1 MKEWICGYV
10 ETLMPI
16 ENHRQQKGLA
26 ILAKGNQ
33 IKRIDSCTF
42 SVASQS
48 GNGSYLVQ
56 RHGLAWKCECPD
68 HVYRGMVCKHI
79 QAVNFSL
86 DLRPATT
93 SKNAVV
99 PEQKPQI
106 CPSCGSL
113 ELVKDGLRK
122 NKSGI
127 IQRFSCK
134 SCGHRFVINYGFQ
147 KMKNNPKVITLAMD
161 LFFKGI
167 SYRKIVDHLQQFYG
181 LEISHVTL
189 IKWVRKYVQ
198 LMKRHA
204 DSFTPQTSGFWH
216 TDEMTVS
223 LKENK
228 QMDWLWNLMDHDTRF
243 LLASQLSQKRETEDA
258 REIFAEAKSLA
269 KIMPSFVVTDG
280 LRAYQDAFNKEF
292 YTMSNPKTMHIR
304 LAGLKKET
312 NNNII
317 ERLHGT
323 IRERIKV
330 MRGLDRADSA
340 QTLIDGNRVYY
351 NFIRPH
357 QALKGKTPAEMASIN
372 LGLGQNRWES
382 LIRRSARNENEGI
395 S

>member
-1 MKEWICGYV
+1 
-10 ETLMPI
+10 MPI
-16 ENHRQQKGLA
+16 ENRRKLRGLA
-26 ILAKGNQ
+26 ILAKGGQ
-33 IKRIDSCTF
+33 IKRIDACTF

-56 RHGLAWKCECPD
+56 RHGLAWKCGCSD
-68 HVYRGMVCKHI
+68 YVYRGMVCKHI

-86 DLRPATT
+86 NLKPAIT
-93 SKNAVV
+93 SENAVF
-99 PEQKPQI
+99 PEQKPQV
-106 CPSCGSL
+106 CSSCGSS

-127 IQRFSCK
+127 IQRFLCK
-134 SCGHRFVINYGFQ
+134 SCGHRFVVNYGFQ

-181 LEISHVTL
+181 LKISHVSL
-189 IKWVRKYVQ
+189 IKWVRKYVR
-198 LMKRHA
+198 LMKSYA
-204 DSFTPQTSGFWH
+204 DSFTPKTSGFWH

-223 LKENK
+223 LKANK

-243 LLASQLSQKRETEDA
+243 LLASQLSQKREIEDA

-269 KIMPSFVVTDG
+269 KTMPSFVITDG

-292 YTMSNPKTMHIR
+292 YTLSNPRTMHIR
-304 LAGLKKET
+304 LAGLRKET

-323 IRERIKV
+323 IRERTKV
-330 MRGLDRADSA
+330 MRGLGSADSA
-340 QTLIDGNRVYY
+340 QTLIDGNRIYY

-357 QALKGKTPAEMASIN
+357 TALNGLTPAKVANIN
-372 LGLGQNRWES
+372 LQLGQNRWLD
-382 LIRRSARNENEGI
+382 LIKRGSTRS